1 MFTNPDFIKRK
12 YKCNKLIANYLIYKL
27 HMPLLGI
34 DGKDYYF
41 SDSPLLQ
48 EVLQKMPFWLKI
60 MKRL

>member
-1 MFTNPDFIKRK
+1 MFVNPDIIKRK
-12 YKCNKLIANYLIYKL
+12 YRCNKLVADYLIYEL

-41 SDSPLLQ
+41 SDNPLLQ

-60 MKRL
+60 MKRF